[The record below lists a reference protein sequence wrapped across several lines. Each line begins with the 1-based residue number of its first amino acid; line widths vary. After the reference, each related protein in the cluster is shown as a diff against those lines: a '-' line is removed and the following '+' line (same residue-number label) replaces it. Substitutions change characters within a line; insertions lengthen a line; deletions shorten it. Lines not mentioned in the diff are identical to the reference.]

1 MLNLTCTKSKFS
13 DRIIRICGPEIILI
27 KKPFPDLVWWDMPTI
42 PTRGRGKT
50 EFEPSLG
57 YIVRAFFFL
66 KGWVEGYQRLRAL
79 AGLPGPKSI
88 NSQKSHNCSQQSVAS
103 VPEDLRPSSD
113 FYRH

>member
-13 DRIIRICGPEIILI
+13 DRIIRICGPEIILLI
-27 KKPFPDLVWWDMPTI
+27 KKPFPGLVWWDMPTI
-42 PTRGRGKT
+42 PARGRGKT

-57 YIVRAFFFL
+57 YIIRAFFFL

-88 NSQKSHNCSQQSVAS
+88 PRNHTTVHNS
-103 VPEDLRPSSD
+103 L
-113 FYRH
+113 